1 MHPHE
6 QHRLEM
12 AAIDAIHGV
21 LCQEARKRKGRDFAE
36 WSKAEAKAVWQAA
49 RDFAQQNGLRVPL
62 LDEVVQVEKSAM
74 GHCDYGQKW
83 SLYVAEKMFS
93 QPVQTS

>member
-1 MHPHE
+1 MHAHE
-6 QHRLEM
+6 QHRLKM

-21 LCQEARKRKGRDFAE
+21 LCQEAQKRKGRDFAD
-36 WSKAEAKAVWQAA
+36 WSQAEVKAVWQAA

-62 LDEVVQVEKSAM
+62 LDEVVQVEKSAV

-83 SLYVAEKMFS
+83 SLYVAEKMFL